1 VHHATSFVGREA
13 ELERLD
19 AAASEAD
26 GVVVVTG
33 APGVGKSRLVAH
45 WASARPDGASVAR
58 ADLGAARDLEDALRR
73 VGRALALTFGP
84 DDDLDRVV
92 DRIGQ
97 VLKSREP
104 AVLWLDDADVVIEAL
119 AKPLAR
125 WRDQAVDLLAVVTS
139 RRGAIDVPHSVVSLS
154 PLPHAHAVA
163 LLIDRARA
171 VRPDFVA
178 TDAQR
183 PSIEAIA
190 RTLDALPL
198 AIELVAPRLRLLSP
212 AQLLA
217 RLEQLEGRD
226 ALRLAIERSL
236 ELLQPW
242 ERDALAQC
250 SVFRDGFYL
259 AAAEQVIDLSAHS
272 AAPDVL
278 TVLEALVS
286 HSLLRTE
293 SATELPDEVR
303 IRHLGAVRERAAAEL
318 AHGSEVHARHA
329 RYYLTSA
336 EAWDDG
342 IESADEAA
350 CTSRLVIELPNLEA
364 AYERTHDPAPRV
376 RLGLV
381 LHMAYQRR
389 GPFGRQA
396 ELVEHVRTL
405 AHTIGDQRLVAR
417 TELAWARVHRWAN
430 DLAASNAA
438 LERAIDASVRANDVQ
453 TEASCARNLAANHFR
468 AGDLAGFE
476 RHLTRALDAAS
487 RSGRASDEVNARN
500 GLGYLYTERGDTDR
514 AEAELERALRLAQ
527 ETRIPGL
534 IALSHTSLSALMLR
548 AGLADEVEH
557 HSSAAIAAYE
567 SLGYLR
573 QWALERIVRGQAR
586 VLLGRYEQARED
598 AEAGLER
605 ARWLGLDAPVTK
617 ALSLAGRVAFFERR
631 FGDARDALEEAV
643 ARQDPD
649 PRTWAYVGAARAA
662 LGHASG
668 AREAFAKAGDDEV
681 CVVLRRFIA
690 LATGEG
696 PSLDPA
702 RTIEG
707 KRIVELLSVLGP
719 RVSDPD
725 VRGVRLE
732 VIDGDR
738 GFRLESGVVVDLTR
752 RRALRGV
759 LHGLVEQHLTAR
771 GEPLSLDAVLEA
783 GWPGERMSFESG
795 ARRVYVTIN
804 RLRKLG
810 LGELVLTTGDGYML
824 EPRVDVVRVAA
835 G

>member
-1 VHHATSFVGREA
+1 MLHATSFVGREA
-13 ELERLD
+13 ELARLD
-19 AAASEAD
+19 AAASEAE
-26 GVVVVTG
+26 GVVLVTG
-33 APGVGKSRLVAH
+33 PPGVGKSRLVAQ
-45 WASARPDGASVAR
+45 WAPEGASIAR
-58 ADLGAARDLEDALRR
+58 ADLGAARDLEDAIRR
-73 VGRALALTFGP
+73 IGRALALTFGP

-92 DRIGQ
+92 ERIGQ

-104 AVLWLDDADVVIEAL
+104 AVLWLDDADAVIEPL
-119 AKPLAR
+119 AAPLAR
-125 WRDQAVDLLAVVTS
+125 WREQAVDFLAVVTS
-139 RRGAIDVPHSVVSLS
+139 RRGAIDVPHSVVALA
-154 PLPHAHAVA
+154 PLPHAHAVQ

-178 TDAQR
+178 TDAQM
-183 PSIEAIA
+183 PSVEAIA

-212 AQLLA
+212 AQLLG
-217 RLEQLEGRD
+217 RLEEIEGD
-226 ALRLAIERSL
+226 ALRLAIERSF

-259 AAAEQVIDLSAHS
+259 AAAEAVIDLSAHP

-278 TVLEALVS
+278 TVLEALVAQ
-286 HSLLRTE
+286 SLLRTE
-293 SATELPDEVR
+293 SVRELPDEVR
-303 IRHLGAVRERAAAEL
+303 VRHLGAVRERAASEL
-318 AHGSEVHARHA
+318 VNEAGAHARHA
-329 RYYLTSA
+329 RYFLDAA
-336 EAWDDG
+336 ERWDEG
-342 IESADEAA
+342 IESADEVA
-350 CTSRLVIELPNLEA
+350 CTSRLIVELPNLEA
-364 AYERTHDPAPRV
+364 AYERTRDPSLRA

-405 AHTIGDQRLVAR
+405 AHTIGDQALIAR
-417 TELAWARVHRWAN
+417 AELASARVHRWAN
-430 DLAASNAA
+430 DLGASNAA
-438 LERAIDASVRANDVQ
+438 LERAIDAAQRANDARIV
-453 TEASCARNLAANHFR
+453 AGCARNLAANHFR

-476 RHLTRALDAAS
+476 RELVRALDAAS
-487 RSGRASDEVNARN
+487 ESGRASDEVNARN
-500 GLGYLYTERGDTDR
+500 GLGYLYTERGDIER

-527 ETRIPGL
+527 ETKIPGL

-548 AGLADEVEH
+548 AGLAEEVEH

-567 SLGYLR
+567 ALGYLR

-586 VLLGRYEQARED
+586 VLAGRYAQARED
-598 AEAGLER
+598 AEAALER

-617 ALSLAGRVAFFERR
+617 ALALAGRVAFFERR
-631 FGDARDALEEAV
+631 FGDARDLLEQA
-643 ARQDPD
+643 QDRD
-649 PRTWAYVGAARAA
+649 PVSFAYLGAARAA
-662 LGHASG
+662 LGHVNP
-668 AREAFAKAGDDEV
+668 AREAFAKAGDDET
-681 CVVLRRFIA
+681 CSVLRRFIA
-690 LATGEG
+690 LATGEP

-702 RTIEG
+702 RTPEA
-707 KRIVELLSVLGP
+707 KRVVEVLAALGP
-719 RVSDPD
+719 RVTQPEA
-725 VRGVRLE
+725 RGVRLE
-732 VIDGDR
+732 VIDGAR
-738 GFRLESGVVVDLTR
+738 GFRVEGGAVVDLTR

-759 LHGLVEQHLTAR
+759 LHGLVEQHLAAR

-824 EPRVDVVRVAA
+824 EPTADVVRA
-835 G
+835 